1 MPSTQPGPAGH
12 RRCRG
17 GCGLDRAG
25 PADPLFHHRNE
36 RQRVAGPSQID
47 ELPEKACS
55 PRDRKERTQGSPRS
69 LDQRNDSEKKLS
81 QHLTETPSC
90 EGPRVGAAVQA
101 ATPTGY
107 RSAGK
112 VSTPQPLGEG
122 LHRHQCLGRGS
133 RRLRDVCRVH
143 GCLRG
148 RHGAAAGW
156 VFEGVAFQCA
166 HRGLR
171 AAATKQAEWPG
182 PRPGRDVSRHPK
194 RGCETTAAQHTAQ
207 SLQRRRDG
215 ITPARRLLG
224 QRRARPATSRASPQ
238 RVCAPGR
245 PQRA

>member
-1 MPSTQPGPAGH
+1 MNAGCELVATYHVPAGDRIASELVLPPH
-12 RRCRG
+12 GQEFRRGASARLWLSNRAPSVKFFLAKQISARAAALSWRELAERWAQPRCR
-17 GCGLDRAG
+17 
-25 PADPLFHHRNE
+25 
-36 RQRVAGPSQID
+36 
-47 ELPEKACS
+47 
-55 PRDRKERTQGSPRS
+55 RS
-69 LDQRNDSEKKLS
+69 
-81 QHLTETPSC
+81 

-101 ATPTGY
+101 APTMGY

-112 VSTPQPLGEG
+112 VPTPQPLGEG
-122 LHRHQCLGRGS
+122 LHRHQYPAVVRVACVG
-133 RRLRDVCRVH
+133 RDVCRVH

-215 ITPARRLLG
+215 ITPARRL
-224 QRRARPATSRASPQ
+224 
-238 RVCAPGR
+238 PG
-245 PQRA
+245 